1 MNGERQSGV
10 LMHISSLPSDYS
22 IGSFGEPAK
31 RFIDFLHAAGFKIW
45 QVLPFCKTDEY
56 SSPYKSES
64 AFGGNPYF
72 IDLVALYE
80 KGLLTSRELLSAKQN
95 TPYLCEF
102 ERLRTERPALLYK
115 AAMRVR
121 DRSEIINFV
130 RSIPELELSARF
142 FALKDANGG
151 RPFYE
156 WDKTECDVDTL
167 FFYTFIE
174 YEFFTQ
180 WQAIKSYANS
190 KGIKIIGDI
199 PMYVAHDSCEVWS
212 NPSQF
217 QLDEGHMPTSFAG
230 VPPDYFS
237 KDGQFWGNPLYNY
250 GKMKEDGFSWWKGR
264 ISFSLKLFDG
274 VRIDH
279 FRAFEAYWSIPKGAK
294 SAKEGAW
301 VKGPGRE
308 IIDAISSVAGDSLII
323 AEDLGDIT
331 DEVRELLCYSGYP
344 GMRVFQFGFLG
355 DSNSLHLPHNYVKH
369 TVAYT
374 GTHDNNTLLG
384 YIWELDEASR
394 ARVFEYTG
402 ANSSDWNSAC
412 EAVIRTVMASHADT
426 VILPIQDL
434 LIYGSDTR
442 MNTPGK
448 CGSNW
453 AYRITK
459 QALSTL
465 PVEKFKRLNELFSR

>member
-1 MNGERQSGV
+1 MTSERQSGV

-22 IGSFGEPAK
+22 IGSFGEEAK
-31 RFIDFLHAAGFKIW
+31 KFIDFLSNAGFKIW
-45 QVLPFCKTDEY
+45 QVLPFCKTDEF

-72 IDLVALYE
+72 IDLVALYQ
-80 KGLLTSRELLSAKQN
+80 KGLITLEELLSARQK

-102 ERLRTERPALLYK
+102 ERLSTERHALLYK

-121 DRSEIINFV
+121 DRSKIVEFIK
-130 RSIPELELSARF
+130 SIPQLELSARF
-142 FALKDANGG
+142 FALKEANGG

-156 WDKTECDVDTL
+156 WNKTECDIDTL

-180 WQAIKSYANS
+180 WQSIKEYANA
-190 KGIKIIGDI
+190 KGVKIIGDI

-212 NPSQF
+212 NPTQF
-217 QLDEGHMPTSFAG
+217 QLDEGHMPTAFAG

-237 KDGQFWGNPLYNY
+237 EDGQFWGNPLYNY
-250 GKMKEDGFSWWKGR
+250 EKMKEDGFSWWKER
-264 ISFSLKLFDG
+264 LSFSLKLFDG
-274 VRIDH
+274 IRIDH
-279 FRAFEAYWSIPKGAK
+279 FRAFEAFWSIPKGAK
-294 SAKEGAW
+294 SAKEGSW
-301 VKGPGRE
+301 VKGPGKE
-308 IIDAISSVAGDSLII
+308 LIDELRKTADGKLII

-331 DEVRELLCYSGYP
+331 DEVRELLKYSDFP

-355 DSNSLHLPHNYVKH
+355 DSNSLHLPHNYEKK

-384 YIWELDEASR
+384 YIWELDDRTR
-394 ARVFEYTG
+394 ARIFEYVG
-402 ANSSDWNSAC
+402 ANGKDWNAAC
-412 EAVIRTVMASHADT
+412 EAIIRTVMASHADT

-434 LIYGSDTR
+434 LIYGADTR

-448 CGSNW
+448 CENNW
-453 AYRITK
+453 AYRITRE
-459 QALSTL
+459 ALSSL
-465 PVEKFKRLNELFSR
+465 PAEKFKKLNELFSR